1 MVAAIRL
8 TRCVL
13 LHVLLRDCCRLL
25 SYLCGQE
32 VPPRSTAPRLEQQQ
46 QQGNEAPNP
55 NPAAFDKSKL
65 DAVVSEEVQKRRAR
79 EKADKAQE
87 NMA

>member
-46 QQGNEAPNP
+46 QGNEAP

-79 EKADKAQE
+79 EKADKARE